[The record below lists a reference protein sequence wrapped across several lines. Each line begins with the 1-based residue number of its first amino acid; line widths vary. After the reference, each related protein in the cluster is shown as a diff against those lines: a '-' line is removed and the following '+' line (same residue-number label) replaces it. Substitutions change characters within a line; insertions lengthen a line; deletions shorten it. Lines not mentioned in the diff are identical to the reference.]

1 MDSSLKN
8 IYSIYTLVV
17 ERELTV
23 CVLLILAMIH
33 IVASCTLK
41 FTYVRSELC
50 HVQVKWEDCL
60 EMTLCGLCVV
70 FNQVHAWV
78 QCERVLVQ

>member
-33 IVASCTLK
+33 IVASCT
-41 FTYVRSELC
+41 
-50 HVQVKWEDCL
+50 CL
-60 EMTLCGLCVV
+60 LMSGLVMSC
-70 FNQVHAWV
+70 AG
-78 QCERVLVQ
+78 